1 MLLLL
6 FWVLIFAPVQS
17 SWRINAHTFSFFDF
31 PQDPLKFLD
40 QAVEP
45 AWDYKYYYVMW
56 FKFPLITV
64 KPGQALAQRV
74 HQWIDYLKI
83 EFVSRCMC
91 NEQWISDYYFQ
102 YLSRIFTA
110 HYACRNI
117 YRDGSEIYDNK
128 QFQLSNNNLKIY
140 WNLRR
145 GGTRTSCYYGQ
156 HHNKGKQQWLN
167 TWWNIQTIHWKDS
180 TPQWT

>member
-1 MLLLL
+1 MHTPSPSLTFLKILWNFSIKLLSLHEIISIIM
-6 FWVLIFAPVQS
+6 WS
-17 SWRINAHTFSFFDF
+17 
-31 PQDPLKFLD
+31 
-40 QAVEP
+40 
-45 AWDYKYYYVMW
+45 W

-83 EFVSRCMC
+83 ESVSRCMC

-117 YRDGSEIYDNK
+117 YRDGSEIYDYK

-140 WNLRR
+140 WNLRGG